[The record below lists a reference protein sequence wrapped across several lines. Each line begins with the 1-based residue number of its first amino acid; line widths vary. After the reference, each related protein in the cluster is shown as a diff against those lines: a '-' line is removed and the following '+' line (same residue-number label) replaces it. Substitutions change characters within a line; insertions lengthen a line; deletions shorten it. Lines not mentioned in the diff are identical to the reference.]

1 MLGATAARSGASPGG
16 STATLNYVLLT
27 LGAALMAWSWW
38 GLRRGYAAQ
47 LNALE
52 QRRRE
57 LEAVAAELA
66 AVAEDVMRDAQQRAD
81 QLRELC
87 HQAELRIARLEA
99 ATGWSPMKQRVTS
112 VPVVR
117 PAAQAEGH
125 AGRTAGAAGSG
136 RAADPEG
143 AVAATAADV
152 RRLAEEGL
160 GVTEIAKATG
170 KTRGEV
176 QLILGLKKLGR
187 GAGAR

>member
-1 MLGATAARSGASPGG
+1 MS
-16 STATLNYVLLT
+16 YVLLAA
-27 LGAALMAWSWW
+27 GAALMAFSWW
-38 GLRRGYAAQ
+38 SLRRGYAAQ
-47 LNALE
+47 LHALE

-66 AVAEDVMRDAQQRAD
+66 GVAEDVMRDAQQRAD
-81 QLRELC
+81 HLRELC

-99 ATGWSPMKQRVTS
+99 ATGWSPTKQRVSS

-117 PAAQAEGH
+117 AVLQAEAPAAVALDYAPATESGP
-125 AGRTAGAAGSG
+125 GR
-136 RAADPEG
+136 E
-143 AVAATAADV
+143 ATPASATVADV

-176 QLILGLKKLGR
+176 QLILGLRKLGR
-187 GAGAR
+187 GAGGR